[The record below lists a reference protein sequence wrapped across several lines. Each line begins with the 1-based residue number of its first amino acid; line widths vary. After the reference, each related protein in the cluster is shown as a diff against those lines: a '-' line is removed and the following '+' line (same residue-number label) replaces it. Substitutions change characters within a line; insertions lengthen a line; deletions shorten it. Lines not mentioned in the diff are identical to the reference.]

1 TAGHLLVIPRSLRG
15 GEGTPRIGQPRES
28 DQGALNAIPPHYR
41 WRRSVERRSAG
52 FLQQGRRRHAGAVFR
67 SSRRGV
73 IRAREGRLL
82 RAPLVRLPPVL
93 PALLPALRL
102 LPPLLPSLRLRVRLR
117 PTLSVSLL
125 ASGVATDQGR
135 GRDAPPALTLFARR

>member
-82 RAPLVRLPPVL
+82 RAPLVRLPRTTGPITGLTATTAPITVL
-93 PALLPALRL
+93 
-102 LPPLLPSLRLRVRLR
+102 
-117 PTLSVSLL
+117 T
-125 ASGVATDQGR
+125 ATG
-135 GRDAPPALTLFARR
+135 TV